1 MAVQISNRVICF
13 MVITFMVKN
22 GEFFHTV
29 SCYGKV
35 KGRKGRSQVLFIGNC
50 MGWPITMRLIRN
62 LGSKKIRIGQDQP
75 A

>member
-13 MVITFMVKN
+13 MAVTFMLKN
-22 GEFFHTV
+22 EELFHTV

-35 KGRKGRSQVLFIGNC
+35 TGRRDRSQVLFVGNC

-62 LGSKKIRIGQDQP
+62 LGSKKIRIG
-75 A
+75 